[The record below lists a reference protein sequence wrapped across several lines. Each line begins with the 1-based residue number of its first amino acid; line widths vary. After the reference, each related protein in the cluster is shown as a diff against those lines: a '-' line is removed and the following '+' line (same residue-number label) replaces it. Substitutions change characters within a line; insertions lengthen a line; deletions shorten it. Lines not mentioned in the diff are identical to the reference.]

1 MWKTIG
7 EVLREALLDEFLKD
21 EIFLNKIL
29 GGLAD
34 TGLKLIGFDMESTL
48 GISPGDV
55 IEWAVAFGQTAK
67 SISRTIK
74 TQNAI
79 TEIMN
84 NLENEPD
91 GGSEVTREQ
100 MQQQKERAMAEVNRL
115 CKKLGMLK
123 GHGSFMK
130 KVEIAQKIA
139 TTINKYVDVIKINW
153 GPNVDTDSQQSMDQA
168 KDFMKKEFITGA
180 VQSLLD
186 GKTSINTILDNV
198 AAKAQQAGFLEEGAY
213 FYLQVVTLDGN
224 LKTIGKIDTKTD
236 TRQDQDLLD
245 MSIGNFFSQYQ
256 FKDFTVVDPKRRD
269 PKTGRYTSN
278 KGRLKNS

>member
-1 MWKTIG
+1 M
-7 EVLREALLDEFLKD
+7 REALLDEFLKD